1 MLDHQHCAAGVD
13 DKGPI
18 PDGGVHMFDSHVTQ
32 DFFALRCC
40 GIIMKDVQA
49 TMTVLHKTV
58 ELADGLFVRN
68 VEVPR
73 ISISSISDDCG
84 GPPLRTGK
92 IYIPHYHL
100 SPFLPHTLGRG
111 APYPPPPGHHRH

>member
-40 GIIMKDVQA
+40 GIIMTDVQA

-68 VEVPR
+68 VEAPR
-73 ISISSISDDCG
+73 ISLSSLSADCG
-84 GPPLRTGK
+84 GPPE
-92 IYIPHYHL
+92 
-100 SPFLPHTLGRG
+100 LGRASCRERG
-111 APYPPPPGHHRH
+111 VQDGEFAGV